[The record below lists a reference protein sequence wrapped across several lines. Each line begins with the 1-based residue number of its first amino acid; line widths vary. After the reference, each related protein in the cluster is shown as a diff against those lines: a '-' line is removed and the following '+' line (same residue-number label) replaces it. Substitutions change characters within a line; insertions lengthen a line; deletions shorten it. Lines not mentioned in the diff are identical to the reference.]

1 MGISPCSTG
10 WWFAKG
16 DNKIG
21 LRDTSPEGA
30 EYISR
35 GNAPGNSRYNIPPA
49 LKGRNISA
57 RGNALGARNTTTRPA
72 LKGRNISARGNAPG
86 TRGTTQQALKGRNNT
101 PNITPPQMPPSF
113 PPHNTPHGQPCIPP
127 QMPPVPY
134 RYNYCPL
141 LSPKD
146 YKSFA
151 IPPHLYRPYN

>member
-1 MGISPCSTG
+1 MLKNLNLASKYSVGISPCSTG

-30 EYISR
+30 EYISW
-35 GNAPGNSRYNIPPA
+35 GNAPGNSQYNIP
-49 LKGRNISA
+49 
-57 RGNALGARNTTTRPA
+57 PA

-113 PPHNTPHGQPCIPP
+113 PPHNSPHVPPCIPP
-127 QMPPVPY
+127 QMPPAPY
-134 RYNYCPL
+134 HYNYRPL
-141 LSPKD
+141 LLMKGCT
-146 YKSFA
+146 SFA
-151 IPPHLYRPYN
+151 TQPHLPRPYN